1 MTMTTEPF
9 EGYAILELM
18 GHRQRPGWVR
28 EVEMAGTKMMR
39 VDMPV
44 SKDDA
49 GQDVLV
55 TEFYGGSSI
64 YSLRPCAEEIVRDWL
79 KRYGDDPRPIR
90 PLEYRE
96 REKPPSLAHDD
107 DPDDDIPR

>member
-1 MTMTTEPF
+1 MGTEPF

-39 VDMPV
+39 VDIPV

-55 TEFYGGSSI
+55 TEFYGGPSI
-64 YSLRPCAEEIVRDWL
+64 YALRPCSEEIVRDWF
-79 KRYGDDPRPIR
+79 KRYGEDPRPIR
-90 PLEYRE
+90 PLEFRE
-96 REKPPSLAHDD
+96 REKPGSLTHDD
-107 DPDDDIPR
+107 EQDDLTF